1 MYESIHQ
8 TVKTRSLLMLYTNFE
23 SEFSMR
29 RALPTLKRLNQKH
42 VLVLV
47 FFQNNE
53 LEELAYQE
61 ISTIEN
67 IYQSAV
73 AEKLITSKVSIAKEL
88 KQNGIQTLLTRPE
101 ELNITTINKYLEL
114 KSKGVI

>member
-1 MYESIHQ
+1 
-8 TVKTRSLLMLYTNFE
+8 LLMLYTNFE
-23 SEFSMR
+23 SEFAMR

-53 LEELAYQE
+53 MEELAYQR
-61 ISTIEN
+61 IDTVEN

-73 AEKLITSKVSIAKEL
+73 AEKLINLKVNIAREL

-101 ELNITTINKYLEL
+101 DLNVSTINKYLEL